1 LKFETPEALGAW
13 AQANNVT
20 SARFHPDGTLAR
32 VEFIPAALATAQE
45 QPDTDAQD
53 TPNKTAVT
61 KALTVLSGGRD
72 AWTDNE

>member
-1 LKFETPEALGAW
+1 MKFETPEALGAW

-32 VEFIPAALATAQE
+32 VEFIPAALAAQD
-45 QPDTDAQD
+45 QPEADPQD